1 MTPYNKSLIWSYSGD
16 FHRQLES
23 MDVDSELGEI
33 LKDPQET
40 IPEGDDTSDTG
51 TTKTTNVQ
59 SSSSEGSPKLI
70 EEITLNKLWQSM
82 VQTLQLFHLSQI
94 PL

>member
-1 MTPYNKSLIWSYSGD
+1 MILFWRLPQTE
-16 FHRQLES
+16 LES

-40 IPEGDDTSDTG
+40 TPEVDDTSDTG
-51 TTKTTNVQ
+51 TTKTTNAQ

-82 VQTLQLFHLSQI
+82 VQTLQSFNLSQI

>member
-1 MTPYNKSLIWSYSGD
+1 MILFWRLPQTE
-16 FHRQLES
+16 LES

-40 IPEGDDTSDTG
+40 TPEVDDTSDTG
-51 TTKTTNVQ
+51 TNKTTNAQ
-59 SSSSEGSPKLI
+59 SSSSEDSPKLI
-70 EEITLNKLWQSM
+70 EEIALNKLWQSM
-82 VQTLQLFHLSQI
+82 VQTLQSFHLSQI